1 MKLAIIG
8 ATGLVGRKMIEVI
21 HQRDIPYTELFLGAS
36 SRSVNKIFTIG
47 NHQVRILSVEEI
59 LKREPDVALFSAG
72 AEASLQYAPQFAAQG
87 CFVIDNSSAWRMHE
101 NIPLV
106 VPEINGSKLN
116 IHHLIIANP
125 NCSTIQLVMAVYP
138 LHQVFGLKRI
148 IISTY
153 QSVSG
158 TGMKGINQLFGERK
172 QLNVEK
178 VYPYPI
184 DLNCLPHGGKFYD
197 NGYTTEEMKLV
208 EESRKIMEIPYL
220 EVSAT
225 VVRVPVAGGHSES
238 VNLEFE
244 KDVDIETVKSILNN
258 SAGVIVQDDPA
269 SNIYPMP
276 LTSFDRDE
284 VFVGRIRKDLYR
296 NNGLNMWI
304 VADNVR
310 KGAATNA
317 VQILEYLIKHKIVH
331 VRES

>member
-8 ATGLVGRKMIEVI
+8 ATGLVGRKMIEVV
-21 HQRDIPYTELFLGAS
+21 HQRNIPYTELILSAS
-36 SRSVNKIFTIG
+36 ERSVNKVFTVN
-47 NHQVRILSVEEI
+47 NHQVRILSVEEVI
-59 LKREPDVALFSAG
+59 KLKPDVALFSAG
-72 AEASLQYAPQFAAQG
+72 AEASLQYAPIFAGQG
-87 CFVIDNSSAWRMHE
+87 CFVIDNSSAWRMNE

-106 VPEINGSKLN
+106 VPEVNGSVLN
-116 IHHLIIANP
+116 IHSLIIANP
-125 NCSTIQLVMAVYP
+125 NCSTIQLVVAAYP
-138 LHQVFGLKRI
+138 LHLRYGLKRM

-158 TGMKGINQLFGERK
+158 TGMKGINQLFGERR
-172 QLNVEK
+172 QVNVEK

-184 DLNCLPHGGKFYD
+184 DMNCLPHGGKFYD
-197 NGYTTEEMKLV
+197 NGYTTEEIKLV
-208 EESRKIMEIPYL
+208 EESRKIMNLPEL

-225 VVRVPVAGGHSES
+225 VVRVPVVGGHSES

-244 KDVDIETVKSILNN
+244 KDIDMAEVTEILKN
-258 SAGVIVQDDPA
+258 SAGIVVQDDPA

-284 VFVGRIRKDLYR
+284 VFVGRLRKDLYR

-317 VQILEYLIKHKIVH
+317 VQILEYLISNHIVDAGA
-331 VRES
+331 